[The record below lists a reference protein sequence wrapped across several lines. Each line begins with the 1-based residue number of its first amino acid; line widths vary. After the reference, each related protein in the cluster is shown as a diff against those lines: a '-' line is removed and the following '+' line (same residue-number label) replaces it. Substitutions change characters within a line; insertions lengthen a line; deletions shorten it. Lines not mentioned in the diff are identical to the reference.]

1 MIFDYPWT
9 QETLIVQLLS
19 HLEQR
24 MQSDVLLCSVRSR
37 LVWKFFVCISVKS
50 SAGLQSIFLVPKF
63 TPLVHCS
70 YATIAFFPHLWFA
83 VFSEGRCFSTIYPV
97 VVCTKVGKLPMHAWL
112 STFRPW
118 NKGFQESSL
127 LLKEI

>member
-1 MIFDYPWT
+1 
-9 QETLIVQLLS
+9 
-19 HLEQR
+19 

-37 LVWKFFVCISVKS
+37 LVWKFLVCISVKS
-50 SAGLQSIFLVPKF
+50 SAVI
-63 TPLVHCS
+63 
-70 YATIAFFPHLWFA
+70 
-83 VFSEGRCFSTIYPV
+83 FSEGRCFSTIFPF

-112 STFRPW
+112 STLRPW